1 MKIFLIITIV
11 AVVTA
16 NAQVE
21 LQQSFSYSPPHFY
34 FDALN
39 FKSDSGGSR
48 IDFYLQIPYNELQFV
63 KQGNTFAA
71 SYEVNLQLTDESGTV
86 ALDRSW
92 NEHATSNDFNETVS
106 SNIASVTQ
114 RHFIVPPGT
123 YTLQIVITDDETQKS
138 YVGRRSFTARD
149 YSASSPSLSDVM
161 LLKASSHTDGKM
173 TIVPNIE
180 GNVISARDSFPV
192 FYEMYVPENVDSVFV
207 LTEIFG
213 TKNKI
218 VYSHSQWVH
227 GASGTVKMI
236 TEIPKGNLPMGF
248 YRLSITMKSSPGQNE
263 PILANAT
270 RFFSIHFP
278 ELPLTITDLDKAADE
293 LVYIARRATIDSI
306 KSAPD
311 LFTKEKRFIAFWNR
325 YNTNPSS
332 KRNRLMEEYYNRVA
346 YANEHF
352 THYFEGWKTDMGMVY
367 ILFGPPNSVDRHP
380 FDIDSK
386 PYEIWYYYERNRR
399 FVFLDET
406 GFGDYRLITPIWD
419 QETPY
424 GSQLWPR

>member
-293 LVYIARRATIDSI
+293 L
-306 KSAPD
+306 
-311 LFTKEKRFIAFWNR
+311 
-325 YNTNPSS
+325 
-332 KRNRLMEEYYNRVA
+332 
-346 YANEHF
+346 
-352 THYFEGWKTDMGMVY
+352 
-367 ILFGPPNSVDRHP
+367 
-380 FDIDSK
+380 
-386 PYEIWYYYERNRR
+386 
-399 FVFLDET
+399 
-406 GFGDYRLITPIWD
+406 
-419 QETPY
+419 
-424 GSQLWPR
+424 